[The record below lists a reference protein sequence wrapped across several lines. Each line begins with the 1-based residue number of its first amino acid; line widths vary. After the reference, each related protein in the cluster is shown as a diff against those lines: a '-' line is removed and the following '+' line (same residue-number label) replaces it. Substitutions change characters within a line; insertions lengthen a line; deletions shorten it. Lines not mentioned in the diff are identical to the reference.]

1 MCDEGTANS
10 VARVAAV
17 AQVGYF
23 ENTVAGEITELRVAV
38 FRATFIIY
46 RGRPKVYID
55 KKKIK
60 WILLLMCTNSS
71 TNTTWNV

>member
-1 MCDEGTANS
+1 MNS

-23 ENTVAGEITELRVAV
+23 ENTVAGKITEPWVAV

-46 RGRPKVYID
+46 RGRPNCI
-55 KKKIK
+55 
-60 WILLLMCTNSS
+60 
-71 TNTTWNV
+71 